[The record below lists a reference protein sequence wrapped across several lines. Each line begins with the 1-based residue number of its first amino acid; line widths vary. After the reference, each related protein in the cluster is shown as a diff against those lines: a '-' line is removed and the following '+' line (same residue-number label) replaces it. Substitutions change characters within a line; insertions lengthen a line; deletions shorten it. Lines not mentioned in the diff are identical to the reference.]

1 MLPLNN
7 TFGGRGLRS
16 SGGVLVV
23 VVVGGGLMNI
33 QKLCLERLW

>member
-7 TFGGRGLRS
+7 TFGGGGG
-16 SGGVLVV
+16 GGVLVV
-23 VVVGGGLMNI
+23 VVVVEGWGLMNI